1 MAPYSRD
8 HVDVHWQSPLS
19 TLSTSRRR
27 RYAVAI
33 SQGNAQAALAFQFLH
48 EIVKVLKAYF
58 GDFTEVL
65 DAFSWDRARVLF
77 WLTRVFLSLDLC
89 NPAFGEN
96 ANVLLMLFLEVC
108 VRAYFEWI
116 DFVHTGVDSQ

>member
-48 EIVKVLKAYF
+48 EIVKVLRAYF

-65 DAFSWDRARVLF
+65 DAFSWGRARVLF
-77 WLTRVFLSLDLC
+77 LADPRVPVARPLQSCLRRKCKRASRALS
-89 NPAFGEN
+89 
-96 ANVLLMLFLEVC
+96 
-108 VRAYFEWI
+108 
-116 DFVHTGVDSQ
+116 